1 MQEEEK
7 TTKMQLQDTI
17 DNGESVVQIAEI
29 GKVVGSD
36 IDGNPVEQEL
46 DEESLKNLADKLNA
60 SGREVLV
67 DRDHASS
74 KPGLDRDTSA
84 QGWAS
89 EFEVREGQGLFGKI
103 RWSDIGKKLV
113 ENRVFRWLSPVFKIG
128 SDKKPVDMQA
138 IALTN
143 TPSQMLLK
151 PVLNQAADEQKIEQK
166 IEDNNQEEISESK
179 DMNIED
185 IKKIVF
191 DVLKEAGLAVDG
203 KAVDDKAVNGKAV
216 DDAVVEEVKR
226 EIAEDKLD
234 KLEDEAEM
242 KAAEALVESM
252 TEEKAKEEV
261 KNAACGKVKD
271 EVKNEV
277 CDEAKDEVKEEV
289 IKAEV
294 LNQKPTIGLA
304 ARGDADKWRSMNHTE
319 FMKYIESGAYKKDL

>member
-1 MQEEEK
+1 MQEDI
-7 TTKMQLQDTI
+7 TNSMQLQDTI

-29 GKVVGSD
+29 GRVIGSD
-36 IDGNPVEQEL
+36 VEGNPVEQEL
-46 DEESLKNLADKLNA
+46 DEESLKKLADKLNA
-60 SGREVLV
+60 SGREILV

-89 EFEVREGQGLFGKI
+89 EFEVREGQGLFGKVK
-103 RWSDIGKKLV
+103 WSDIGKKLV
-113 ENRVFRWLSPVFKIG
+113 ENRVFRWLSPVFKLG

-143 TPSQMLLK
+143 TPSQILLK
-151 PVLNQAADEQKIEQK
+151 PVLNQAAGEESIENK
-166 IEDNNQEEISESK
+166 EMVEGKDIDIEE
-179 DMNIED
+179 

-191 DVLKEAGLAVDG
+191 DVLKEAGLATDG
-203 KAVDDKAVNGKAV
+203 KA
-216 DDAVVEEVKR
+216 AVVEEIKR
-226 EIAEDKLD
+226 EVAEEKLD

-242 KAAEALVESM
+242 KAAEALVESA
-252 TEEKAKEEV
+252 TAKEEEV
-261 KNAACGKVKD
+261 KNEACGKVKD

-277 CDEAKDEVKEEV
+277 CDEVKDEVKEEV

-304 ARGDADKWRSMNHTE
+304 ARGDADKWRNMNHKE
-319 FMKYIESGAYKKDL
+319 FMKYIDSGAYKKDL

>member
-1 MQEEEK
+1 MQEEN
-7 TTKMQLQDTI
+7 TKMQLKDTI
-17 DNGESVVQIAEI
+17 DSGESVVQIAEI

-46 DEESLKNLADKLNA
+46 DEESLKKLADKLNA
-60 SGREVLV
+60 SGREILV

-89 EFEVREGQGLFGKI
+89 EFEVREGQGLFGKVK
-103 RWSDIGKKLV
+103 WSDIGKKLV
-113 ENRVFRWLSPVFKIG
+113 ENRVFRWLSPVFKLG

-143 TPSQMLLK
+143 TPSQILLK
-151 PVLNQAADEQKIEQK
+151 PVLNQAADAETVE
-166 IEDNNQEEISESK
+166 EFEEQEEVKPEKTK
-179 DMNIED
+179 DMDIEE

-203 KAVDDKAVNGKAV
+203 KAV
-216 DDAVVEEVKR
+216 VEEIKKEV
-226 EIAEDKLD
+226 AEEKLD
-234 KLEDEAEM
+234 KLEDEAEK
-242 KAAEALVESM
+242 KAAEALVES
-252 TEEKAKEEV
+252 TTAKEEEV
-261 KNAACGKVKD
+261 KNEACGKVKD

-277 CDEAKDEVKEEV
+277 CDEVKKEV

-304 ARGDADKWRSMNHTE
+304 ARGDAEKWRNMSHTE
-319 FMKYIESGAYKKDL
+319 FMKYIESGAYKQDL

>member
-1 MQEEEK
+1 MQEEK
-7 TTKMQLQDTI
+7 TTNMQLQDTI

-29 GKVVGSD
+29 GRVIGSD
-36 IDGNPVEQEL
+36 VEGNPVEQEL
-46 DEESLKNLADKLNA
+46 DEESLKKLADKLNA
-60 SGREVLV
+60 SGREILV

-103 RWSDIGKKLV
+103 KWSDIGKKLV
-113 ENRVFRWLSPVFKIG
+113 ENRVFRWLSPVFKLG

-143 TPSQMLLK
+143 TPSQILLK
-151 PVLNQAADEQKIEQK
+151 PVLNQAAGAETVE
-166 IEDNNQEEISESK
+166 EVENQEEFKPEKTK
-179 DMNIED
+179 DMDIEE

-191 DVLKEAGLAVDG
+191 DVLKEAGLAKDG
-203 KAVDDKAVNGKAV
+203 KA
-216 DDAVVEEVKR
+216 AVVEEIKR
-226 EIAEDKLD
+226 EIAEEKLD

-242 KAAEALVESM
+242 KAAEALVESA
-252 TEEKAKEEV
+252 TAKEEEV
-261 KNAACGKVKD
+261 KNEACGEVKD

-277 CDEAKDEVKEEV
+277 CDEVKKEEV

-319 FMKYIESGAYKKDL
+319 FMKYIESGAYKQDL

>member
-1 MQEEEK
+1 MQEEK
-7 TTKMQLQDTI
+7 TNSMQLQDTI

-29 GKVVGSD
+29 GRVIGSD
-36 IDGNPVEQEL
+36 VEGNPVEQEL
-46 DEESLKNLADKLNA
+46 DEESLKKLADKLNA
-60 SGREVLV
+60 SGREILV

-89 EFEVREGQGLFGKI
+89 EFEVREGQGLFGKVK
-103 RWSDIGKKLV
+103 WSDIGKKLV
-113 ENRVFRWLSPVFKIG
+113 ENRVFRWLSPVFKLG

-143 TPSQMLLK
+143 TPSQILLK
-151 PVLNQAADEQKIEQK
+151 PVLNQAAGAETAEEVEK
-166 IEDNNQEEISESK
+166 QEEFKPEETK
-179 DMNIED
+179 DMDIDE

-203 KAVDDKAVNGKAV
+203 KA
-216 DDAVVEEVKR
+216 AVVEEVKR
-226 EIAEDKLD
+226 EIAEEKLD

-242 KAAEALVESM
+242 KAAEALVESA
-252 TEEKAKEEV
+252 TAKEEEV
-261 KNAACGKVKD
+261 KNEACGKVKD

-277 CDEAKDEVKEEV
+277 CDEVKKDEV

-294 LNQKPTIGLA
+294 LN
-304 ARGDADKWRSMNHTE
+304 
-319 FMKYIESGAYKKDL
+319 

>member
-1 MQEEEK
+1 MQEDI
-7 TTKMQLQDTI
+7 TSNMQLQDTI
-17 DNGESVVQIAEI
+17 DNGESVVQIAGI
-29 GKVVGSD
+29 GRVIGSD
-36 IDGNPVEQEL
+36 VDGNPVEQEL
-46 DEESLKNLADKLNA
+46 DEESLRKLADKLNA
-60 SGREVLV
+60 SGREILV

-89 EFEVREGQGLFGKI
+89 EFEVREGQGLFGKVK
-103 RWSDIGKKLV
+103 WSDLGKKLV
-113 ENRVFRWLSPVFKIG
+113 ENRVFRWLSPVFKLG
-128 SDKKPVDMQA
+128 SDKKPVDMNA

-143 TPSQMLLK
+143 TPSQMLIK
-151 PVLNQAADEQKIEQK
+151 PVLNQAADEESIENK
-166 IEDNNQEEISESK
+166 EMVEGKEMDIEE
-179 DMNIED
+179 

-203 KAVDDKAVNGKAV
+203 K
-216 DDAVVEEVKR
+216 DAVVEAVKR
-226 EIAEDKLD
+226 EVAEEKLD

-242 KAAEALVESM
+242 KAAEALVESA
-252 TEEKAKEEV
+252 TAKEEEV
-261 KNAACGKVKD
+261 KNEACGKVKD

-277 CDEAKDEVKEEV
+277 CDEVKDEVKKEEV

-304 ARGDADKWRSMNHTE
+304 ARGDADKWRNMNHTE

>member
-1 MQEEEK
+1 MQEEK
-7 TTKMQLQDTI
+7 TTDMQLKDTI

-29 GKVVGSD
+29 GRVMGSD
-36 IDGNPVEQEL
+36 VDGNPVEQEL
-46 DEESLKNLADKLNA
+46 DEESLKKLADKLNA
-60 SGREVLV
+60 SGREILV

-89 EFEVREGQGLFGKI
+89 EFEVREGQGLFGKVK
-103 RWSDIGKKLV
+103 WSDIGKKLV
-113 ENRVFRWLSPVFKIG
+113 ENRVFRWLSPVFKLG

-143 TPSQMLLK
+143 TPSQILLK
-151 PVLNQAADEQKIEQK
+151 PVLNQAADAETVE
-166 IEDNNQEEISESK
+166 EFEEQEEVKPETK
-179 DMNIED
+179 DMDIEE

-203 KAVDDKAVNGKAV
+203 KAVA
-216 DDAVVEEVKR
+216 EEVKK
-226 EIAEDKLD
+226 EVAEEKLD
-234 KLEDEAEM
+234 KLEDEAEK

-252 TEEKAKEEV
+252 TAKEEEV
-261 KNAACGKVKD
+261 KNEACGKVKD

-277 CDEAKDEVKEEV
+277 CDEVKKDEV

-304 ARGDADKWRSMNHTE
+304 ARGDADKWRSMSHTE
-319 FMKYIESGAYKKDL
+319 FMKYIESGAYKQDL

>member
-1 MQEEEK
+1 MQEEK
-7 TTKMQLQDTI
+7 TNSMQLQDTI

-29 GKVVGSD
+29 GKVMGSD

-46 DEESLKNLADKLNA
+46 DEESLKKLADKLNA
-60 SGREVLV
+60 SGREILV

-89 EFEVREGQGLFGKI
+89 EFEVREGQGLFGKVK
-103 RWSDIGKKLV
+103 WSDIGKKLV
-113 ENRVFRWLSPVFKIG
+113 ENRVFRWLSPVFKLG

-143 TPSQMLLK
+143 TPSQILLK
-151 PVLNQAADEQKIEQK
+151 PVLNQAAVEETAEEVEK
-166 IEDNNQEEISESK
+166 QEEFKPEEIK
-179 DMNIED
+179 DMDIEE

-191 DVLKEAGLAVDG
+191 DVLKEAGLAKDG
-203 KAVDDKAVNGKAV
+203 KA
-216 DDAVVEEVKR
+216 AVVEEIKR
-226 EIAEDKLD
+226 EIAEEKLD

-242 KAAEALVESM
+242 KAAEALVESA
-252 TEEKAKEEV
+252 TAKEEEV

-277 CDEAKDEVKEEV
+277 CDEVKKDEV

-304 ARGDADKWRSMNHTE
+304 ARGDADKWRNMNHKE
-319 FMKYIESGAYKKDL
+319 FMKYIESGAYKQDL

>member
-1 MQEEEK
+1 MQEDK
-7 TTKMQLQDTI
+7 TTDMQLKDTI

-29 GKVVGSD
+29 GKVMGSD

-46 DEESLKNLADKLNA
+46 DEESLKKLADKLNA
-60 SGREVLV
+60 SGREILV

-89 EFEVREGQGLFGKI
+89 EFEVREGQGLFGKVK
-103 RWSDIGKKLV
+103 WSDIGKKLV
-113 ENRVFRWLSPVFKIG
+113 ENRVFRWLSPVFKLG

-143 TPSQMLLK
+143 TPSQILLK
-151 PVLNQAADEQKIEQK
+151 PVLNQAADAETVEEFEEK
-166 IEDNNQEEISESK
+166 QEEVKPETK
-179 DMNIED
+179 DMDIEE

-191 DVLKEAGLAVDG
+191 DVLKEAGLVVDG
-203 KAVDDKAVNGKAV
+203 K
-216 DDAVVEEVKR
+216 AVVEEVKK
-226 EIAEDKLD
+226 EIAEEKLD
-234 KLEDEAEM
+234 KLEDEAEK

-252 TEEKAKEEV
+252 TAKEEV

-277 CDEAKDEVKEEV
+277 CDEVKKEEV

-304 ARGDADKWRSMNHTE
+304 ARGDADKWRNMSHTE
-319 FMKYIESGAYKKDL
+319 FIKYIDSGAYKQDL

>member
-1 MQEEEK
+1 MQEEK
-7 TTKMQLQDTI
+7 TTKMQLEDTI
-17 DNGESVVQIAEI
+17 DNGESIVQIAEI
-29 GKVVGSD
+29 GKVIGSD
-36 IDGNPVEQEL
+36 VDGNPVEQEL
-46 DEESLKNLADKLNA
+46 DEESLRKLAESLNA

-89 EFEVREGQGLFGKI
+89 EFEVREGQGLFGKVK
-103 RWSDIGKKLV
+103 WSDIGKKLV
-113 ENRVFRWLSPVFKIG
+113 ENRVFRWLSPVFKLG

-143 TPSQMLLK
+143 TPSQMLIK
-151 PVLNQAADEQKIEQK
+151 PVLNQAADGETIENK
-166 IEDNNQEEISESK
+166 EKAEGLEMNAEE
-179 DMNIED
+179 

-191 DVLKEAGLAVDG
+191 DVLKEAGLATDG
-203 KAVDDKAVNGKAV
+203 KA
-216 DDAVVEEVKR
+216 AVVEEIKR
-226 EIAEDKLD
+226 EVAEEKLD

-242 KAAEALVESM
+242 KAAEALVESAA
-252 TEEKAKEEV
+252 AKEEEV
-261 KNAACGKVKD
+261 KNEACGKVKD

-277 CDEAKDEVKEEV
+277 CDEVKKEEV

-304 ARGDADKWRSMNHTE
+304 ARGDADKWRNMNHKE
-319 FMKYIESGAYKKDL
+319 FMKYIESGAYKQDL

>member
-1 MQEEEK
+1 M
-7 TTKMQLQDTI
+7 
-17 DNGESVVQIAEI
+17 
-29 GKVVGSD
+29 VGSD

-46 DEESLKNLADKLNA
+46 DEESLKKLADKLNA
-60 SGREVLV
+60 SGREILV

-89 EFEVREGQGLFGKI
+89 EFEVREGQGLFGKVK
-103 RWSDIGKKLV
+103 WSDIGKKLV
-113 ENRVFRWLSPVFKIG
+113 ENRVFRWLSPVFKLG

-143 TPSQMLLK
+143 TPSQILLK
-151 PVLNQAADEQKIEQK
+151 PVLNQAAGEESIENK
-166 IEDNNQEEISESK
+166 EMVEGKEMDIEE
-179 DMNIED
+179 

-191 DVLKEAGLAVDG
+191 DVLKEAGLATDG
-203 KAVDDKAVNGKAV
+203 KA
-216 DDAVVEEVKR
+216 AVVEEIKR
-226 EIAEDKLD
+226 EIAEEKLD

-242 KAAEALVESM
+242 KAAEALVESA
-252 TEEKAKEEV
+252 TAKEEEV
-261 KNAACGKVKD
+261 KNEACGKVKD

-277 CDEAKDEVKEEV
+277 CDEVKKEEV

-304 ARGDADKWRSMNHTE
+304 ARGDADKWRNMNHTE
-319 FMKYIESGAYKKDL
+319 FMKYIESGAYKQDL

>member
-1 MQEEEK
+1 MQEEN
-7 TTKMQLQDTI
+7 TKMQLQDTI

-29 GKVVGSD
+29 GKVMGSD

-46 DEESLKNLADKLNA
+46 DEESLRKLADKLNA

-74 KPGLDRDTSA
+74 RPGLDRDTSA

-89 EFEVREGQGLFGKI
+89 EFEVKEGQGLFGKVK
-103 RWSDIGKKLV
+103 WSDLGKKLV
-113 ENRVFRWLSPVFKIG
+113 ENRVFRWLSPVFKLG
-128 SDKKPVDMQA
+128 SDMKPVDMQA

-143 TPSQMLLK
+143 TPSQILLK
-151 PVLNQAADEQKIEQK
+151 PVLNQAAAGELIE
-166 IEDNNQEEISESK
+166 EVEEQEESKPEKTK
-179 DMNIED
+179 DMDIEE

-191 DVLKEAGLAVDG
+191 DVLKEAGLATDG
-203 KAVDDKAVNGKAV
+203 KA
-216 DDAVVEEVKR
+216 AVVEEIKR
-226 EIAEDKLD
+226 EVAEEKLD

-242 KAAEALVESM
+242 KAAEALVESA
-252 TEEKAKEEV
+252 TAKEDEV

-277 CDEAKDEVKEEV
+277 CDEVKKEEV

-304 ARGDADKWRSMNHTE
+304 ARGDADKWRNMNHKE
-319 FMKYIESGAYKKDL
+319 FMKYIESGAYKQDL

>member
-1 MQEEEK
+1 MQEEK
-7 TTKMQLQDTI
+7 TPLRMQLQDTI
-17 DNGESVVQIAEI
+17 DNGESVVQIAGI
-29 GKVVGSD
+29 GKVIGSD
-36 IDGNPVEQEL
+36 VDGNPVEQEL
-46 DEESLKNLADKLNA
+46 DEESLKKLADKLNA
-60 SGREVLV
+60 SGREILV

-89 EFEVREGQGLFGKI
+89 EFEVREGQGLFGKV

-113 ENRVFRWLSPVFKIG
+113 ENRVFRWLSPVFKLG
-128 SDKKPVDMQA
+128 SDKKPVDMNA

-143 TPSQMLLK
+143 TPSQMLIK
-151 PVLNQAADEQKIEQK
+151 PVLNQAADAEETLEKKNEQEATTEGKEM
-166 IEDNNQEEISESK
+166 D
-179 DMNIED
+179 IED

-203 KAVDDKAVNGKAV
+203 K
-216 DDAVVEEVKR
+216 DAVVEAVKR
-226 EIAEDKLD
+226 EVAEEKLD

-242 KAAEALVESM
+242 KAAEALVK
-252 TEEKAKEEV
+252 TAAKDEV
-261 KNAACGKVKD
+261 KNEACGKVKD

-277 CDEAKDEVKEEV
+277 CDEVKKEEV

-304 ARGDADKWRSMNHTE
+304 AKGDAEKWRNMSQSE
-319 FMKYIESGAYKKDL
+319 FIKYIESGAYKKDL

>member
-1 MQEEEK
+1 MQEEK
-7 TTKMQLQDTI
+7 TTDMQLKDTI

-29 GKVVGSD
+29 GRVMGSD
-36 IDGNPVEQEL
+36 VDGNPVEQEL
-46 DEESLKNLADKLNA
+46 DEESLKKLADKLNA
-60 SGREVLV
+60 SGREILV

-89 EFEVREGQGLFGKI
+89 EFEVREGQGLFGKVK
-103 RWSDIGKKLV
+103 WSDIGKKLV
-113 ENRVFRWLSPVFKIG
+113 ENRVFRWLSPVFKLG

-143 TPSQMLLK
+143 TPAQILLK
-151 PVLNQAADEQKIEQK
+151 PVLNQAAGAETVEEFEK
-166 IEDNNQEEISESK
+166 QEEEEEEEEVK
-179 DMNIED
+179 PETNDMDIEE

-203 KAVDDKAVNGKAV
+203 KAVA
-216 DDAVVEEVKR
+216 EEVKK
-226 EIAEDKLD
+226 EMAEEKLD
-234 KLEDEAEM
+234 KLEDEAEK
-242 KAAEALVESM
+242 KAAEAIVEAA
-252 TEEKAKEEV
+252 TAKEEEEEV

-277 CDEAKDEVKEEV
+277 CDEVKKEEV

-304 ARGDADKWRSMNHTE
+304 ARGDADKWRNMSQSE
-319 FMKYIESGAYKKDL
+319 FIKYIDSGAYKKDL